1 MSDPVLEYLK
11 SVKQDI
17 REMRTDINGMLK
29 DHDNRLDDL
38 ETKHAEQRG
47 MVKLAGVLVTTVSG
61 IIAFLVAH
69 FKH

>member
-17 REMRTDINGMLK
+17 REMRSDLVSMMREHGNRI
-29 DHDNRLDDL
+29 DNL
-38 ETKHAEQRG
+38 EDAHAEQRG
-47 MVKLAGVLVTTVSG
+47 MVKMAGVLITTVSG
-61 IIAFLVAH
+61 IVAFLVSH